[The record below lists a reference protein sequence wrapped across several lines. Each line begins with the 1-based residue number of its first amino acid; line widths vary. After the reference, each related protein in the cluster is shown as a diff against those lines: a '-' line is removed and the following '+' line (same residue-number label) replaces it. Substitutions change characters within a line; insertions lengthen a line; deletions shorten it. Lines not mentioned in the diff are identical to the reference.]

1 MTRRVLLALSLI
13 GGAAAV
19 LWAGFIALLS
29 PAVCR
34 GGGGALMCSTGGLLL
49 IAAPFVLTAVGGAVL
64 VLTTRRTV
72 PGVIAL
78 ALQLAGACLGVY
90 LSSR

>member
-1 MTRRVLLALSLI
+1 MTRPVLTALSVI
-13 GGAAAV
+13 GAVAAV
-19 LWAGFIALLS
+19 CWAGFIALLS

-49 IAAPFVLTAVGGAVL
+49 IAAPFVLTAVGGVALVL
-64 VLTTRRTV
+64 VTRGRLGWV
-72 PGVIAL
+72 AIAV
-78 ALQLAGACLGVY
+78 QLAGACLGVY